1 MRRFYTFF
9 LYLLMPFV
17 ILRLFLR
24 SRKNPDYRKRI
35 AERFAVNKNLP
46 QNIDVWLHGVSLGE
60 IVAATPLL
68 EELLKLEKK
77 VLVTTMTPTGSK
89 QVLNKFANRVSHQY
103 VPYDLPTFLNRF
115 FKSINAKAGIIMET
129 EIWPNLIHCAHA
141 HGVQLGLVNARISD
155 KAYAQYTKTG
165 KFFRTTLNKFNF
177 IAAQTEIDAA
187 RYLQLG
193 VDKDKVS
200 VVGNIKFDIQYPGL
214 KLKDFS
220 SLQNSWGEQRPVFIA
235 ASTHDNE
242 EMQLLQNLNKLQR
255 LVPDILLLIAP
266 RHIERFN
273 NVYEL
278 SKKLGFNTALR
289 SKVATINSRTDVVV
303 LDSIGELLGFFKL
316 SNYAFVGGS
325 LVPIGGHNVLEPIV
339 MDVPVFCGPF
349 MQNSKA
355 ICDELLAANAIVIA
369 KDVDDLLTQLIEMS
383 TDDRVRVKQIANAK
397 AVLEANR
404 GVLGKYLDKVL
415 SII

>member
-1 MRRFYTFF
+1 MRRFYTLF

-35 AERFAVNKNLP
+35 AERFSLNKNLP

-89 QVLNKFANRVSHQY
+89 QVLNKFANRVAHQY
-103 VPYDLPTFLNRF
+103 VPYDLPIFLNRF

-177 IAAQTEIDAA
+177 IAAQTETDAA

-193 VDKDKVS
+193 VDKDRVS
-200 VVGNIKFDIQYPGL
+200 VIGNIKFDIQYPGL

-220 SLQNSWGEQRPVFIA
+220 SLQNSWGKQRPVFIA

-316 SNYAFVGGS
+316 SNYAFIGGS